1 MPPQISLAMELAL
14 NEAIDSGES
23 VISIAKKYE
32 LFDDNVCQN
41 GGNQENS
48 ANFL

>member
-23 VISIAKKYE
+23 VISIDKKYGVNPGS
-32 LFDDNVCQN
+32 LRV
-41 GGNQENS
+41 
-48 ANFL
+48 AKHR